1 MDARRSSWWW
11 IGCLLIAACGGGGG
25 AELPARMDIQ
35 YPEDAGDPGMGIP
48 DPGRDPGQDLWEA
61 SPPGDLPTP
70 ECTPATVRTD
80 CQQTCRDLGPC
91 QQCICDLND
100 QGGTCKVI
108 SRPDQ
113 SACDDGDPCTDP
125 DRCQDGACVPGEALC
140 QCSRDDDCRLFD
152 DEDLCNGR
160 MVCDRRRFPFTC
172 VLDPAS
178 VVQCSSAEDTACRVN
193 RCDPALGLCQMTSV
207 PEGESCL
214 LPDPCVTRAECL
226 QGECTARERRDCED
240 GNLCTT
246 DGCDPGLGCTHVDN
260 EEVCE
265 DGDPCTV
272 EDRCSRGTCRSGR
285 PAPCDDGD
293 PCNGIESCDRSEGC
307 VPGTPLD
314 CNDRN
319 ACTSDSCD
327 PAAGG
332 CVHEWLP
339 DASEGPADDPRCL
352 NGVDDDCDGLKDF
365 LDPDC
370 RFGLSAVDP
379 ADGPEVGGFTTTW
392 TGQTLDQVVGAR
404 VDGTPVP
411 FVVKSSMS
419 LQVTMPP
426 HDPGLV
432 DVSIESAKFVFT
444 LRGAFRYVSRVEDP
458 SVIGA
463 LTSPTAPV
471 VIREGE
477 STPPLEATV
486 RIPGITDGP
495 SPDPSAVIGRFG
507 YGPRGSLP
515 WASTGWR
522 WFGPAAGT
530 PTGDGALRFSSYT
543 VPQTGGYFDLA
554 VRFSLDGGQSWIY
567 RDTVPTRGTYDP
579 AGALPFTVMGVPRAG
594 AVVINEVCWMGSS
607 DDITDEWIEL
617 RNMTPAPFEIAGWKI
632 TGIRYPSGDLVLGGE
647 GQVVRSTVLEPEG
660 YFLVSQYEAGRS
672 ALAVPPD
679 IAVVPGTS
687 PLRGMSIPNSPP
699 KTWQLVTP
707 GGLVVDQARFTGT
720 AGVDGNPLLLQPERT
735 MERRATPGTGLLDGD
750 WMSARVADGFDGDP
764 RQAMNLGT
772 PRGPNSDIPL
782 CATDADCAGRWPW
795 ETLTACEVRACDP
808 ALGRCRIA
816 AIPDGGACDD
826 GLFCTVGETCRSGEC
841 GNSLP
846 RDCRDAGPVSACT
859 LDLCDEEADLCRN
872 PWNPEAVE
880 GPAGDPRCSNGVDDD
895 CDGFSD
901 GQDLQ
906 CRFVVTRV
914 SPGVVPNTGGWSL
927 ALVGDAL
934 NTVRKVRM
942 GEVDCL
948 WRLVND
954 QRIDFDSP
962 SLPGVG
968 FVTVS
973 AWDGVVEARLTQAVR
988 VIGLASGVLAGI
1000 DRPTSDLVVAL
1011 GASTP
1016 PIHGRVQ
1023 AAGVTSGPNPAD
1035 PATLIAEIGIGPK
1048 GFLETDPFRD
1058 PGWTWWPAAYNPDC
1072 QDCPRLGVYEYRAS
1086 IVPSARGNYLVAFRV
1101 SVDGGDRFQY
1111 GMLGEPRDAP
1121 WDPYQTIIVSVQ

>member
-1 MDARRSSWWW
+1 
-11 IGCLLIAACGGGGG
+11 
-25 AELPARMDIQ
+25 
-35 YPEDAGDPGMGIP
+35 
-48 DPGRDPGQDLWEA
+48 
-61 SPPGDLPTP
+61 
-70 ECTPATVRTD
+70 
-80 CQQTCRDLGPC
+80 
-91 QQCICDLND
+91 
-100 QGGTCKVI
+100 
-108 SRPDQ
+108 
-113 SACDDGDPCTDP
+113 
-125 DRCQDGACVPGEALC
+125 
-140 QCSRDDDCRLFD
+140 
-152 DEDLCNGR
+152 
-160 MVCDRRRFPFTC
+160 
-172 VLDPAS
+172 
-178 VVQCSSAEDTACRVN
+178 
-193 RCDPALGLCQMTSV
+193 
-207 PEGESCL
+207 
-214 LPDPCVTRAECL
+214 
-226 QGECTARERRDCED
+226 
-240 GNLCTT
+240 
-246 DGCDPGLGCTHVDN
+246 
-260 EEVCE
+260 
-265 DGDPCTV
+265 
-272 EDRCSRGTCRSGR
+272 
-285 PAPCDDGD
+285 
-293 PCNGIESCDRSEGC
+293 
-307 VPGTPLD
+307 
-314 CNDRN
+314 
-319 ACTSDSCD
+319 
-327 PAAGG
+327 
-332 CVHEWLP
+332 
-339 DASEGPADDPRCL
+339 
-352 NGVDDDCDGLKDF
+352 
-365 LDPDC
+365 
-370 RFGLSAVDP
+370 
-379 ADGPEVGGFTTTW
+379 
-392 TGQTLDQVVGAR
+392 
-404 VDGTPVP
+404 
-411 FVVKSSMS
+411 
-419 LQVTMPP
+419 
-426 HDPGLV
+426 
-432 DVSIESAKFVFT
+432 
-444 LRGAFRYVSRVEDP
+444 
-458 SVIGA
+458 
-463 LTSPTAPV
+463 
-471 VIREGE
+471 
-477 STPPLEATV
+477 
-486 RIPGITDGP
+486 
-495 SPDPSAVIGRFG
+495 
-507 YGPRGSLP
+507 
-515 WASTGWR
+515 
-522 WFGPAAGT
+522 
-530 PTGDGALRFSSYT
+530 

-672 ALAVPPD
+672 ALAVLPD

-942 GEVDCL
+942 GDVDCL